1 MLFPL
6 DLFNSSPVDRV
17 ADDAEH
23 LLNVFPLGFER
34 SRLGNL
40 KKDYILKETIKK
52 NQPVKG
58 LPQQLVAPV
67 TGFPQVC

>member
-6 DLFNSSPVDRV
+6 DLFSSSPVDRV

-23 LLNVFPLGFER
+23 LLNVFPLCLKR

-40 KKDYILKETIKK
+40 KKDTLGKDKK
-52 NQPVKG
+52 KKPVKG

>member
-23 LLNVFPLGFER
+23 LLNVFPLCFER

-40 KKDYILKETIKK
+40 EKDYIRKRLKKK
-52 NQPVKG
+52 PVKG